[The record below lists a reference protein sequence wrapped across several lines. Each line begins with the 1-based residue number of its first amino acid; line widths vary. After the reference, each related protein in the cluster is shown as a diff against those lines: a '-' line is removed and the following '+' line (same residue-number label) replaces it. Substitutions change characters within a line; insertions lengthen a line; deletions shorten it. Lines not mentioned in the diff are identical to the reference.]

1 MASIVAQMSPE
12 RMNRWLLIGAA
23 AFAVLAGALVFAL
36 LANVGSDD
44 GGGGGGAAAAGD
56 RVSVLVAT
64 ETISPGTIVTADM
77 LELASFEQRY
87 IVPDKVDD
95 VSSIIGSRAAVR
107 VLQGQQ
113 ISRLQFIGE
122 GGTDV
127 PGITPEIPPG
137 HFAYAVSIT
146 EVSGVAGLIVPG
158 DRVDIVVRYSTRA
171 VRKMSTGQQWSA
183 TGQATPARG
192 CDLKTWIR
200 TRARRRSRSR
210 CGPIRCWESTRSKC
224 SRTAR
229 LASHSG
235 ALAMRKRRCLRKESR
250 SKFRT
255 GKRRTTLS
263 TKAREAESRATW
275 QRYRQHWSSMQT
287 CRRASRR
294 GKW

>member
-1 MASIVAQMSPE
+1 MSPE

-158 DRVDIVVRYSTRA
+158 DRVDIVVRYSTPGSNA
-171 VRKMSTGQQWSA
+171 A
-183 TGQATPARG
+183 TKIMHIEPFATNVLVLARG
-192 CDLKTWIR
+192 QEDVDGPAVVGDGTGDAGAGVRPEDVDPDPGAATLTLALRPDQVLGIN
-200 TRARRRSRSR
+200 TFEVLEDGEISFALRRF
-210 CGPIRCWESTRSKC
+210 GDEE
-224 SRTAR
+224 TA
-229 LASHSG
+229 
-235 ALAMRKRRCLRKESR
+235 MP
-250 SKFRT
+250 
-255 GKRRTTLS
+255 
-263 TKAREAESRATW
+263 AEGIAFEVPNR
-275 QRYRQHWSSMQT
+275 
-287 CRRASRR
+287 
-294 GKW
+294 